1 MMTLTP
7 SAEEN
12 KSASITEEKE
22 EKIQIS
28 GDKK

>member
-1 MMTLTP
+1 MMKLTLIV
-7 SAEEN
+7 EEN
-12 KSASITEEKE
+12 KSASTTEEKE